1 MQFYEYLKMEIIRE
15 GISGV
20 LADKLL
26 SGEWDGKRFNSME
39 KALQKTGADSEV
51 LAYLRGCY
59 RRYRKYV
66 FFQTLARREM
76 EVLAEGKTMENIRE
90 IKEK

>member
-1 MQFYEYLKMEIIRE
+1 MEFYEYLKMEIIRE
-15 GISGV
+15 GVSGT

-39 KALQKTGADSEV
+39 KALQKTGEDSEA

-66 FFQTLARREM
+66 FFKTLARREM
-76 EVLAEGKTMENIRE
+76 EMFAKGETMENMHD
-90 IKEK
+90 KAKK

>member
-15 GISGV
+15 GVSGT

-26 SGEWDGKRFNSME
+26 SGEWDGKRFNAME
-39 KALQKTGADSEV
+39 KALQKTGEDSEA

-76 EVLAEGKTMENIRE
+76 EALAEGKSIENMHD
-90 IKEK
+90 KAEK

>member
-1 MQFYEYLKMEIIRE
+1 MEFYEYLKMEIIRE

-39 KALQKTGADSEV
+39 RVLQKTGADSEA

-76 EVLAEGKTMENIRE
+76 EALAEGKTMENTRE